1 MLPSTIIWGIR
12 RLFMAGWR
20 KHEGFR
26 FFFPFPFAYCKLPLF
41 FSVGGSLIEANQAGE
56 SGEEAYKGLN

>member
-1 MLPSTIIWGIR
+1 MGDKALVYG
-12 RLFMAGWR
+12 RLAQAR
-20 KHEGFR
+20 GFS
-26 FFFPFPFAYCKLPLF
+26 FFFSFPFAYCKLPLF